1 VENRGL
7 PRFLPLNT
15 SLLQVVG
22 QAILAAAGQGDTGL
36 LHRFLLLR
44 QPDIR
49 LPLERGVA
57 VATVQ
62 IPYLVRLRQ
71 LAAAEEVLLLVVLV
85 LQGVLVVV
93 LVTTPR
99 ELVELPLLVRVMQA
113 AMALE
118 AAHLVAR
125 VVAVVLA
132 QQVLMA
138 HLAGLAWRRD
148 LSDLEAAT
156 VA

>member
-1 VENRGL
+1 M
-7 PRFLPLNT
+7 
-15 SLLQVVG
+15 
-22 QAILAAAGQGDTGL
+22 
-36 LHRFLLLR
+36 
-44 QPDIR
+44 
-49 LPLERGVA
+49 
-57 VATVQ
+57 
-62 IPYLVRLRQ
+62 
-71 LAAAEEVLLLVVLV
+71 VLV
-85 LQGVLVVV
+85 LQGVLVVGQ
-93 LVTTPR
+93 VTTPR

-132 QQVLMA
+132 QQVL
-138 HLAGLAWRRD
+138 LARLAEFAWRRD